1 MNDIDRACAAF
12 RTLLTEQQARVAG
25 MTAERVDYTKKATVT
40 IGLVDGDGIGPIIME
55 QAVRVLEALL
65 ADEIARGSI
74 ALRRIRGLTIENRLA
89 CNQAVPD
96 DVLAEILTCDVLLKG
111 PTTTPMGGGLESA
124 NVKLRRALD
133 LYANV
138 RPVTIPEQGIDW
150 TFFRENTEGEYAL
163 GSRGVELPG
172 MAVDFK
178 VTTDPGTRRIA
189 RAAFDY
195 ARRNGKTR
203 VTVVT
208 KANILKKTDGKFT
221 ALCHE
226 VAADYPEITVDDYY
240 IDIMAANLVNERV
253 RGQFQVLLLPNLY
266 GDIITDEAAQLQGG
280 VGTAGSAN
288 IGDRYAMFE
297 AIHGSAPRM
306 IERGMGDY
314 ANDFGTFCVCEQL
327 SEDEM
332 LRALTSYFDRT
343 PTDVE
348 WRHNLGQVGMA
359 GWCWYAWSLL
369 KESEGDNVGEWAY
382 IYYRHAKTYL
392 KKALDLYEA
401 AGK

>member
-12 RTLLTEQQARVAG
+12 RTLLTEQQARVAA
-25 MTAERVDYTKKATVT
+25 MTAAQVDYTKKETVT
-40 IGLVDGDGIGPIIME
+40 VGLVDGDGIGPIIME
-55 QAVRVLEALL
+55 QAVRALEALL

-89 CNQAVPD
+89 CNQ

-138 RPVTIPEQGIDW
+138 RPVTIPDEGIDW

-178 VTTDPGTRRIA
+178 VTTDLGTRRIA

-195 ARRNGKTR
+195 AKNNGKTH
-203 VTVVT
+203 VAVVT
-208 KANILKKTDGKFT
+208 KANIMKKTDGKFT
-221 ALCHE
+221 AICHE
-226 VAADYPEITVDDYY
+226 VAADYPGITVDDYY
-240 IDIMAANLVNERV
+240 IDIMTANLLKEPLRE
-253 RGQFQVLLLPNLY
+253 QFQVVLLPNLY
-266 GDIITDEAAQLQGG
+266 GDIITDEAAQIQGG

-288 IGDRYAMFE
+288 VGDRYAMFE

-314 ANDFGTFCVCEQL
+314 ANPASIIKAAAMLLRHICRADAAARLEKAMAECKVEVKSDGTAATAAQYADAV
-327 SEDEM
+327 M
-332 LRALTSYFDRT
+332 AL
-343 PTDVE
+343 
-348 WRHNLGQVGMA
+348 L
-359 GWCWYAWSLL
+359 
-369 KESEGDNVGEWAY
+369 
-382 IYYRHAKTYL
+382 
-392 KKALDLYEA
+392 
-401 AGK
+401 

>member
-12 RTLLTEQQARVAG
+12 RTLLEEQQTRVAG
-25 MTAERVDYTKKATVT
+25 MSTEQVDYTNKAVVTV
-40 IGLVDGDGIGPIIME
+40 GLVDGDGIGPIIME
-55 QAVRVLEALL
+55 QAVRALEALL

-74 ALRRIRGLTIENRLA
+74 VLRRIRGLTLENRVA

-96 DVLAEILTCDVLLKG
+96 DVLEEILTCDVLLKG

-138 RPVTIPEQGIDW
+138 RPVTIPDEGVDW

-208 KANILKKTDGKFT
+208 KANILKKTDGRFT
-221 ALCHE
+221 AICHE

-253 RGQFQVLLLPNLY
+253 RSGFQVLLLPNLY

-288 IGDRYAMFE
+288 IGDRHAMFE

-306 IERGMGDY
+306 VTEGRAQY
-314 ANDFGTFCVCEQL
+314 ADPCSMIKAVAMMMDHIGESDKARKL
-327 SEDEM
+327 
-332 LRALTSYFDRT
+332 
-343 PTDVE
+343 
-348 WRHNLGQVGMA
+348 GMA
-359 GWCWYAWSLL
+359 LDVCCQFERKLRMTGRDTGAT
-369 KESEGDNVGEWAY
+369 GDEFAQYVMDTMQRADLEKVWQGYVDEAVSK
-382 IYYRHAKTYL
+382 AKN
-392 KKALDLYEA
+392 
-401 AGK
+401 

>member
-25 MTAERVDYTKKATVT
+25 MTAEQVDYTNKATVT

-55 QAVRVLEALL
+55 QAVRALEALL

-74 ALRRIRGLTIENRLA
+74 ALRRIRGLTLENRMA
-89 CNQAVPD
+89 CDQAVPD

-138 RPVTIPEQGIDW
+138 RPVTIPDEGIDW

-178 VTTDPGTRRIA
+178 VTTDLGTRRIA

-195 ARRNGKTR
+195 AKNNGKTH
-203 VTVVT
+203 VAVVT
-208 KANILKKTDGKFT
+208 KANIMKKTDGKFT
-221 ALCHE
+221 AICHE
-226 VAADYPEITVDDYY
+226 VAADYPGITVDDYY
-240 IDIMAANLVNERV
+240 IDIMTANLLKEPLRE
-253 RGQFQVLLLPNLY
+253 QFQVVLLPNLY
-266 GDIITDEAAQLQGG
+266 GDIITDEAAQIQGG

-288 IGDRYAMFE
+288 IGDRHAMFE

-306 IERGMGDY
+306 VKEGRAKY
-314 ANDFGTFCVCEQL
+314 ADPSSV
-327 SEDEM
+327 
-332 LRALTSYFDRT
+332 LRAAVMLLEHIGEIELAKKLDR
-343 PTDVE
+343 
-348 WRHNLGQVGMA
+348 
-359 GWCWYAWSLL
+359 
-369 KESEGDNVGEWAY
+369 
-382 IYYRHAKTYL
+382 
-392 KKALDLYEA
+392 ALDICMVEERKVVVTGRDTGATAQEFTDYVLETIA
-401 AGK
+401 KL